1 VTSDGILQSKRTAR
15 VTPDINI
22 TPLVDVVL
30 VLLIIFM
37 VVAPQMEQ
45 DIPVTLPGI
54 FNPDPDMEGQ
64 AAPEMLTMTKD
75 GEFHIDNQKY
85 TLDDAVAQLS
95 AIHSAD
101 PYKRLALRADAALKY
116 KDVRDV
122 FFRLQEVGFPGM
134 SLMVS
139 HRYQAGRESSVPV
152 APAAAPADTNPA
164 EQAAPAPAACEPAP
178 PAAGESAPPAAG
190 QLAPPAAGQP
200 APPAAGEP
208 APAPQGA

>member
-1 VTSDGILQSKRTAR
+1 VTSDGLIKSRRTAR
-15 VTPDINI
+15 VSPDINI

-64 AAPEMLTMTKD
+64 AAPEMVTMTKE
-75 GEFHIDNQKY
+75 GEFHVDSQKY
-85 TLDDAVAQLS
+85 DLDGAVAQLN
-95 AIHSAD
+95 AVHSAD
-101 PYKRLALRADAALKY
+101 PYKRLALRADAGLKY
-116 KDVRDV
+116 KDVRSV

-139 HRYQAGRESSVPV
+139 HRYQAGGENSVPAV
-152 APAAAPADTNPA
+152 QEAPPAQADAQGNADSTSGDPGAATDA
-164 EQAAPAPAACEPAP
+164 AAPAPAGEGAPAAEP
-178 PAAGESAPPAAG
+178 PAAPGAG
-190 QLAPPAAGQP
+190 G
-200 APPAAGEP
+200 
-208 APAPQGA
+208 

>member
-1 VTSDGILQSKRTAR
+1 MTADGVLKTRRSAR

-54 FNPDPDMEGQ
+54 FNPDPDVEGQ
-64 AAPEMLTMTKD
+64 TAPAMVTMTKD
-75 GEFHIDNQKY
+75 GEFHLEASKY
-85 TLDDAVAQLS
+85 DLDGVVAELNAV
-95 AIHSAD
+95 HSAN
-101 PYKRLALRADAALKY
+101 PYKRLALRADAALTY
-116 KDVRDV
+116 SQVRDV

-139 HRYQAGRESSVPV
+139 HRYQAGADDQTGVPAGPAD
-152 APAAAPADTNPA
+152 APADEPEAAAAAAPADG
-164 EQAAPAPAACEPAP
+164 AAPADV
-178 PAAGESAPPAAG
+178 SAPPAPADA
-190 QLAPPAAGQP
+190 APVASGS
-200 APPAAGEP
+200 
-208 APAPQGA
+208 